1 MKKLIKRILREEI
14 EKSDRH
20 YRMLDKISNYV
31 EIPYFESME
40 GLTIYD
46 KDDQEYI
53 MKKILGE
60 DIIVSDNGQVGRMKD
75 GRGNEIYWEY
85 LIGDNKD
92 EWEKSE
98 YDNNGNKTYS
108 KRKLFYD
115 EDVVE
120 VKYSY
125 EYNDNGKK
133 INVYEEHS
141 DGEWLRREYDDNGN
155 EIFFQYSI
163 HGDYSQR
170 SEYDDRGNMVYIE
183 ENDGSWTKY
192 YYDDNDNKI
201 YSESSNGYWSTWE
214 YDGEGY
220 LIYRENSHGVIS
232 DNRR

>member
-1 MKKLIKRILREEI
+1 MKKLIRKILREEI

-20 YRMLDKISNYV
+20 YRMLDKISDHV
-31 EIPYFESME
+31 HLPYFESME

-60 DIIVSDNGQVGRMKD
+60 DIIVSDNVRVGRMKN
-75 GRGNEIYWEY
+75 GRGNEIYWEN
-85 LIGDNKD
+85 LIDDNKG

-98 YDNNGNKTYS
+98 YDNNGNKIYS

-125 EYNDNGKK
+125 EYDDNGKK

-170 SEYDDRGNMVYIE
+170 SEYDDRGNMVYYE
-183 ENDGSWTKY
+183 ESDSDYWDKY
-192 YYDDNDNKI
+192 EYDDDDNKI
-201 YSESSNGYWSTWE
+201 YKENSYGEWVKWE
-214 YDGEGY
+214 YDDNGNE
-220 LIYRENSHGVIS
+220 IYYEDSRGAIL
-232 DNRR
+232 DNR